1 MKLSATNME
10 KDFAHGP
17 NSLRFWNKEKNEP
30 PSIRKKTT
38 ILLSSRKV
46 NKKTSKF
53 QLVKI
58 FVPKIMKINS
68 VRKKRMPK
76 TETFSNQ

>member
-30 PSIRKKTT
+30 PSIRKKQRFCCPQEKLTKK
-38 ILLSSRKV
+38 LQNFSS
-46 NKKTSKF
+46 
-53 QLVKI
+53 
-58 FVPKIMKINS
+58 
-68 VRKKRMPK
+68 
-76 TETFSNQ
+76 